1 MSLISRKSVWAALII
16 TALFSRSA
24 VAHGH
29 GATRLDDNVVLR
41 GKVVNSVNA
50 APVRGALVQL
60 LGEKPRAVLS
70 EADGTFSFDNLAPGD
85 AVIAVRKPGYFSAR
99 EYYPESVGEQHVH
112 LALQMPAIELKLFP
126 EAVVFGR
133 VMNESGRPLEGFN
146 VELVRASA
154 GRSPADRPQSP
165 IPTAVT
171 NENGEYRLAELHGG
185 NYLIRVERKMD
196 ANGPIAL
203 FQASKFRTGYPAY
216 FYPNV
221 TDPSSATPVR
231 LAPGKQ
237 FEANLRLASQPLYR
251 VTGSVQGASG
261 NGPILVVLVAPH
273 DENPVAA
280 AAILPGL
287 PSFVLE
293 GVPSGNYLLGAIQP
307 QEGSG
312 RGEKTGIAGQIEVR
326 QNLEGAS
333 IVLSEQTRVAVRFRY
348 QFAQST
354 GNPAEGLGAP
364 VSLQRTD
371 LPMEVNLFSATLMPN
386 PNSPDEAVEIGLDPG
401 TYRAQLNV
409 QPNRCVAS
417 VKSGIVDL
425 LTEDLVVSGEGSVEP
440 LEVVIRDDCARI
452 AGLVSKEGQ
461 PSMGRVLLIPEDV
474 PQRHVSMA
482 ANSDG
487 AFEFQGLLPGKYLAV
502 ALDGA
507 DDLDLSD
514 TETLTKVK
522 ARATPVE
529 LPAAGTANVRLQL
542 ETLEP

>member
-1 MSLISRKSVWAALII
+1 MSLVSRKFVWVAVII
-16 TALFSRSA
+16 AALFSLRP
-24 VAHGH
+24 VAHAQGI
-29 GATRLDDNVVLR
+29 ASPDDSVVLR

-70 EADGTFSFDNLAPGD
+70 EADGTFAFDNLTPGD

-112 LALQMPAIELKLFP
+112 LALHIPAIELKLFP

-133 VMNESGRPLEGFN
+133 VMNENGRPLEGFN
-146 VELVRASA
+146 VELVRAGGGRPPA
-154 GRSPADRPQSP
+154 GRSQSP

-171 NENGEYRLAELHGG
+171 NEKGEYRLAELHGG

-196 ANGPIAL
+196 ANGPVAL
-203 FQASKFRTGYPAY
+203 FQAAKFRTGYPAY

-221 TDPSSATPVR
+221 TDPSLATPVR

-251 VTGSVQGASG
+251 VAGSVQGASG

-287 PSFVLE
+287 ASFVLE
-293 GVPSGNYLLGAIQP
+293 GVAAGNYFLGAIQP
-307 QEGSG
+307 QDGSG

-326 QNLEGAS
+326 QNLEGVS
-333 IVLSEQTRVAVRFRY
+333 VVLSEQKLVAVRFRY
-348 QFAQST
+348 QFTQST

-371 LPMEVNLFSATLMPN
+371 LPMEVNLFSARLMPN
-386 PNSPDEAVEIGLDPG
+386 PDSPDEGIAIGLDPG
-401 TYRAQLNV
+401 TYRAQLNA

-417 VKSGIVDL
+417 VKSGGVDL
-425 LTEDLVVSGEGSVEP
+425 LADDLVVSGDGAAEP
-440 LEVVIRDDCARI
+440 IEVVMRDDCVRAE
-452 AGLVSKEGQ
+452 GLVTKDGQ
-461 PSMGRVLLIPEDV
+461 PSMGRVLLIPEGA
-474 PQRHVSMA
+474 PQRHVSTA

-502 ALDGA
+502 ALEGA
-507 DDLDLSD
+507 DDLDLGD
-514 TETLTKVK
+514 AETLAKLKV
-522 ARATPVE
+522 RATPVE
-529 LPAAGTANVRLQL
+529 LPAAGTANVTLQL

>member
-1 MSLISRKSVWAALII
+1 MSRISRKFVWAAVII
-16 TALFSRSA
+16 AALFSLRP
-24 VAHGH
+24 VAHAQGI
-29 GATRLDDNVVLR
+29 ASPDDSVVLH

-70 EADGTFSFDNLAPGD
+70 DADGTFAFDNLTPGD

-112 LALQMPAIELKLFP
+112 LALRMPAIELKLFP

-133 VMNESGRPLEGFN
+133 VMNENGRPLEGFN
-146 VELVRASA
+146 VELVRAGGGRPPA
-154 GRSPADRPQSP
+154 GRSQSP

-171 NENGEYRLAELHGG
+171 NEKGEYRLAELHGG

-196 ANGPIAL
+196 ANGPVAL
-203 FQASKFRTGYPAY
+203 FQAAKFRTGYPAY

-221 TDPSSATPVR
+221 TDPSLATPVR

-251 VTGSVQGASG
+251 VTGNVQGASG

-287 PSFVLE
+287 ASFVLE
-293 GVPSGNYLLGAIQP
+293 GVAAGNYFLGAIQP
-307 QEGSG
+307 QDGSG

-326 QNLEGAS
+326 QNLEGVS
-333 IVLSEQTRVAVRFRY
+333 IVLSEQKLVAVRFRY
-348 QFAQST
+348 QFTQST

-386 PNSPDEAVEIGLDPG
+386 PDSPDEGIAIGLDPG
-401 TYRAQLNV
+401 TYRAQLNA
-409 QPNRCVAS
+409 QTNRCVAS
-417 VKSGIVDL
+417 VKSGVVDL
-425 LTEDLVVSGEGSVEP
+425 LTDDLVVSGDGAAEP
-440 LEVVIRDDCARI
+440 IEVVMRDDCAR
-452 AGLVSKEGQ
+452 AEGLVSKGGQ
-461 PSMGRVLLIPEDV
+461 PSMGRVLLIPEDA
-474 PQRHVSMA
+474 PQRHVSTP

-502 ALDGA
+502 ALEGA
-507 DDLDLSD
+507 DDLDLD
-514 TETLTKVK
+514 DAETLAKVK

-529 LPAAGTANVRLQL
+529 LPAAGTANVTLQL